1 MEAFEAL
8 EADRFFLGV
17 RGDDAGDAM
26 CAGEEPLGDL
36 APCEWGVDGGF
47 PPSVM
52 ISFRRTDKG
61 CVSSVCAGRICIR
74 RVYVLRE
81 LLN

>member
-8 EADRFFLGV
+8 EADRFFMGV

-26 CAGEEPLGDL
+26 CAGEEPLGEL

-47 PPSVM
+47 SSLCDDLVQ
-52 ISFRRTDKG
+52 KG
-61 CVSSVCAGRICIR
+61 R
-74 RVYVLRE
+74 
-81 LLN
+81 